1 MTGVQGRENFCKCD
15 RWAYIETPTF
25 FPRPHRAQI
34 NVSPIT
40 LSPSPRPTC
49 LPAKQATKKLP
60 TTIYTWFRNTELE
73 GEKNEL
79 MPKSHVLNLT
89 MTVCDLF
96 QLNI

>member
-1 MTGVQGRENFCKCD
+1 MYEEGGISAGAIVG
-15 RWAYIETPTF
+15 PTWKRPLS
-25 FPRPHRAQI
+25 FPDPI
-34 NVSPIT
+34 VLKLTYPPSPP
-40 LSPSPRPTC
+40 SPSPRPIC

-60 TTIYTWFRNTELE
+60 TTIYTWFRNTDLE
-73 GEKNEL
+73 GEINEL

>member
-1 MTGVQGRENFCKCD
+1 MTGVRGRGNFCKCD

-49 LPAKQATKKLP
+49 LPAKLP
-60 TTIYTWFRNTELE
+60 KNYQLQYTHGSGT
-73 GEKNEL
+73 
-79 MPKSHVLNLT
+79 LN
-89 MTVCDLF
+89 
-96 QLNI
+96 